1 MKVNKK
7 DIKELLDFIEKEE
20 EDMRWYDTSPYKLID
35 KIKEEVKN
43 LLHK

>member
-20 EDMRWYDTSPYKLID
+20 EDMRWYDKSPYKLID

-43 LLHK
+43 LLYK